1 MLLKLGISSTKGAYL
16 KILLLKKAF
25 PLLSV
30 FISKLCYCLYSTL
43 IKNSLRFTAKSTQ
56 MQFYLKDTP
65 GERGFEPL
73 TCGFGNRCS
82 TIGTILLRN
91 EEALLGLLFPL
102 KLSIPYGDRTRVTA
116 LKKRCPNH

>member
-1 MLLKLGISSTKGAYL
+1 MVNYL
-16 KILLLKKAF
+16 PSKQRIRVRF
-25 PLLSV
+25 PLPAFILS
-30 FISKLCYCLYSTL
+30 S
-43 IKNSLRFTAKSTQ
+43 
-56 MQFYLKDTP
+56 

-91 EEALLGLLFPL
+91 EEALLGLFFLL